1 MADLRF
7 VQTRG
12 TGARFEFNKRE
23 GRVLLVSRT
32 EGLEVRYI
40 EDDAWT
46 VLEPGESARA
56 PLAYEGLMS
65 VLAGEPGAYSALIHH
80 VDDVGQVLDELSIQ
94 LHVLHVRV
102 DVDADRDGVIA
113 DNEDGKRNWVW
124 GAGQRGAIVLV
135 NNDRDTASLSEPQ
148 AEDSELTEVL
158 IRPTGTPIPPQCELV
173 LVVTRDEA
181 ARISLY
187 RAVDGGLE
195 LLLGVDPADPDAQP
209 RTVSSSLGA
218 EGVRCFLEA
227 HEYPGPFFEG
237 LLELELQL
245 RETGRTIGN
254 DRALIR
260 VAPWIMTPNTLPVE
274 EVYACDTSATDV
286 PNEEF
291 LTALQE
297 ICADLDVPLRIVSV
311 DEHQGDRWIQDE
323 LEFGFSESPT
333 HVLPVVCD
341 SPRDR
346 ELDHWSRLQVG
357 PDLGHFRLA
366 GSTPN
371 SLDSFGNLEVS
382 PRVTVR
388 GRDYPFGRIVFGG
401 REYGDYGEATR
412 QMMPELRRFLH
423 AQKVQAPIEIYTDWL
438 TVGHIDEIVSFVP
451 AETKQGFQVLL
462 ASPRKAQGVLD
473 RLIADGH
480 GDVLMF
486 EGLRRGD
493 PETGTAAEVG
503 VQELRS
509 DLLFWEA
516 NDTVQAIMDLNRE
529 MLMMELDIGE
539 SDVIELPVL
548 FWPPTPEYP
557 RTAAFFPD
565 MVNHLVI
572 GNVSVVPRPYGP
584 RIGGED
590 AFEQAFRAALPER
603 DVRFVDDWYA
613 YHEQLGEVH
622 CGTNARRRPP
632 ADLHWWEYRPE
643 GAFDV

>member
-23 GRVLLVSRT
+23 GSVLLVSRT

-297 ICADLDVPLRIVSV
+297 SARTSTCRCGSSPSTSTRGIAGSRTSSSSASARARRTCCPSSATARATGSSITGRGCRWDPISATSGSRAARPT
-311 DEHQGDRWIQDE
+311 RWIR
-323 LEFGFSESPT
+323 SAT
-333 HVLPVVCD
+333 
-341 SPRDR
+341 
-346 ELDHWSRLQVG
+346 SR
-357 PDLGHFRLA
+357 
-366 GSTPN
+366 
-371 SLDSFGNLEVS
+371 
-382 PRVTVR
+382 
-388 GRDYPFGRIVFGG
+388 
-401 REYGDYGEATR
+401 
-412 QMMPELRRFLH
+412 
-423 AQKVQAPIEIYTDWL
+423 
-438 TVGHIDEIVSFVP
+438 
-451 AETKQGFQVLL
+451 
-462 ASPRKAQGVLD
+462 
-473 RLIADGH
+473 
-480 GDVLMF
+480 
-486 EGLRRGD
+486 
-493 PETGTAAEVG
+493 
-503 VQELRS
+503 
-509 DLLFWEA
+509 
-516 NDTVQAIMDLNRE
+516 
-529 MLMMELDIGE
+529 
-539 SDVIELPVL
+539 
-548 FWPPTPEYP
+548 
-557 RTAAFFPD
+557 
-565 MVNHLVI
+565 
-572 GNVSVVPRPYGP
+572 
-584 RIGGED
+584 
-590 AFEQAFRAALPER
+590 
-603 DVRFVDDWYA
+603 
-613 YHEQLGEVH
+613 
-622 CGTNARRRPP
+622 
-632 ADLHWWEYRPE
+632 
-643 GAFDV
+643 